1 MMIIAAAYVAL
12 KQIFEIRYHS
22 AVHIL
27 VFSTLWKIF
36 ENLHRLYYSYVL
48 FFSFFLLGI
57 VIDSNQIALG

>member
-12 KQIFEIRYHS
+12 KQIFEIRYHIV
-22 AVHIL
+22 VHIL

-36 ENLHRLYYSYVL
+36 ENTHRLYYYYVL
-48 FFSFFLLGI
+48 FFSFFFLGI